1 MNQSQPLIERRHYGK
16 CNLKKPV
23 VDHPHRNT
31 YRFSNSG
38 KEVVEIEIK
47 RGKYILRSDNAC
59 CWVDEEYEVT
69 NKKTGKTSIRTK
81 CISGYYPNFRMLA
94 ETGLPSHLVRSSDAK
109 SMKKLVEDVKKL
121 EEKIGKM
128 AVKQME
134 TLTDDLSK
142 PIP

>member
-1 MNQSQPLIERRHYGK
+1 M
-16 CNLKKPV
+16 
-23 VDHPHRNT
+23 
-31 YRFSNSG
+31 
-38 KEVVEIEIK
+38 VEIEIK